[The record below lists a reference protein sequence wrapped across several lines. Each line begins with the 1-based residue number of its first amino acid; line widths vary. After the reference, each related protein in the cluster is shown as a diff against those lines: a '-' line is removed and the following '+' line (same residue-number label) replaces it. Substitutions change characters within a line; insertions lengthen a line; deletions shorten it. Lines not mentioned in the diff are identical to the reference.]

1 MKNLKAAFVMIPML
15 FLGLAVIFYSCS
27 KDDGK
32 LPEVTTM
39 EVTDITN
46 NSALGGGVVTSDG
59 GQKIVA
65 MGLVWA
71 THENPT
77 VSDFYTSVGQYTL
90 DGIADREFASAIT
103 GLEKTTMYYARAYAA
118 NETGVGYGQT
128 ITFETDESGMIIHP
142 LTADMIVCWTQETS
156 EGPKENLVDG
166 NPGTYWHSA
175 WSSGVQPLPHYI
187 QITFPEAKPMGGFTY
202 THRNPSGVGGRPT
215 QFDLQTSN
223 NMETW
228 TTVWT
233 SAPGL
238 PVIPVDE
245 AVTLF
250 FGQNFSS
257 RYFRVRILTN
267 SGNTTFTYLS
277 TLTVF
282 EFRN

>member
-15 FLGLAVIFYSCS
+15 FLGLAVILYSCS
-27 KDDGK
+27 KDDSK

-46 NSALGGGVVTSDG
+46 NSAFSGGVINSDG
-59 GQKIVA
+59 GKKIVA

-90 DGIADREFASAIT
+90 DGIADREFTSAIT
-103 GLEKTTMYYARAYAA
+103 GLEKTTLYYARAYAA

-187 QITFPEAKPMGGFTY
+187 QITFPEAKPMGGFSY
-202 THRNPSGVGGRPT
+202 THRNPSATSGRPN

-223 NMETW
+223 DGENW

-233 SAPGL
+233 SQADLPIAPA
-238 PVIPVDE
+238 DE
-245 AVTLF
+245 VFTQM
-250 FGQNFSS
+250 FGQNFTS
-257 RYFRVRILTN
+257 RYFRIRIIATPGMTN
-267 SGNTTFTYLS
+267 WTYLS
-277 TLTVF
+277 TITVF